1 MILLLDNTVLS
12 NFALVGRSDLL
23 RQTLGTTAAT
33 TAQVMA
39 EFEAGVKLGRV
50 PTTDWKWLPT
60 LTLSPAEKD
69 LYQQLLQ
76 RLNAGEAACLAM
88 AAHRQARVLTDDRD
102 ARALAAQMRISVSG
116 TVGVLIRLVKTGRL
130 TLSKANH
137 LFQQMVGHGYH
148 SPVETLKELLP

>member
-23 RQTLGTTAAT
+23 QQALGTAAAT
-33 TAQVMA
+33 TAQAMA
-39 EFEAGVKLGRV
+39 EFETGVKLGRI

-60 LTLSPAEKD
+60 LTLSPVEKD

-116 TVGVLIRLVKTGRL
+116 TVGMLVRLVKTERL
-130 TLSKANH
+130 TLSEANH
-137 LFQQMVGHGYH
+137 LLKQMIGHGYH
-148 SPVETLKELLP
+148 SPVEALQELLP